1 MDYLTSLLDFE
12 GKKSF
17 KKDIHSE
24 EVHVEVYFERSIKWL
39 GLFSLALAV
48 IAQVMNEVSGTD
60 MKCFPDKRAGF
71 DEKGDWMKDQMDLS
85 KAFGEYVDVH
95 CATAMV
101 DYGPIEPNATAGSAA
116 KYSRA
121 DIDAIAK
128 GTLHLPK
135 RRCIRKY
142 KDAAYCTCLAKN
154 EGKTKT
160 ELAKSC
166 PLPKP
171 PKGKGKVP
179 NDYELMEQS
188 KIKYKEEM
196 FHHYFAWYLLMQAI
210 GVLLPMHLWNAAF
223 SEKILRKFLKIH
235 ECTQTPTEEMKRA
248 GTELIRTLRSIGQP
262 YMTLVF
268 VVKQLYFVVAFLW
281 GWNILNEYVGYGIQE
296 NQVTRCLMQEYAF
309 VICASPANGSI
320 WFVYVIDF
328 VVIWLIIVGGA
339 VNLVLLLVNW
349 LRGTHLK
356 KDFLKK
362 LLDKLFENNPSV
374 KDQLT
379 ALQNDRFSDY
389 TFFSRL
395 CQENNHIFGDI
406 YITLIV
412 RNEIAVSVNQDD
424 LEELEDEIESQYVN
438 AARQTVLNRRM
449 TQKTEP
455 REE

>member
-1 MDYLTSLLDFE
+1 
-12 GKKSF
+12 
-17 KKDIHSE
+17 
-24 EVHVEVYFERSIKWL
+24 
-39 GLFSLALAV
+39 
-48 IAQVMNEVSGTD
+48 
-60 MKCFPDKRAGF
+60 
-71 DEKGDWMKDQMDLS
+71 
-85 KAFGEYVDVH
+85 
-95 CATAMV
+95 
-101 DYGPIEPNATAGSAA
+101 
-116 KYSRA
+116 
-121 DIDAIAK
+121 
-128 GTLHLPK
+128 
-135 RRCIRKY
+135 
-142 KDAAYCTCLAKN
+142 
-154 EGKTKT
+154 
-160 ELAKSC
+160 
-166 PLPKP
+166 
-171 PKGKGKVP
+171 
-179 NDYELMEQS
+179 
-188 KIKYKEEM
+188 
-196 FHHYFAWYLLMQAI
+196 
-210 GVLLPMHLWNAAF
+210 
-223 SEKILRKFLKIH
+223 
-235 ECTQTPTEEMKRA
+235 
-248 GTELIRTLRSIGQP
+248 
-262 YMTLVF
+262 
-268 VVKQLYFVVAFLW
+268 VKQLYFVVAFLW

-296 NQVTRCLMQEYAF
+296 NQLTRCLMQEYAF